1 MRPTLH
7 SGGIAPITIVIMRLS
22 AREVIARPRLPALTD
37 GRRRKSRS
45 PEGRWLAATLA
56 AILMIPGAGHALGLG
71 RAIGEAVLGESL
83 LIEIPVTGTID
94 RPIDSSCVSV
104 QRMPDSLDPEYF
116 PRDLAVRIDRI
127 AGAPRLVVTT
137 RSAIRQPLVEFR
149 ISVACGYN
157 LSHDYLLMASPRR
170 EAPPVPE
177 ATATPATAAVPAAA
191 GAAAAAEPGI
201 AREPAADGRLPDGLP
216 GRKIVLDRDMT
227 LEALAKKHFP
237 GPLRQGR
244 FMRWVAEA
252 NPQIFAGSKQLRGH
266 RLPAGTEL
274 TIPVGVPPR
283 RPGDYQNGLSPLG
296 EPMSPEELAAATGTA
311 PRRASAASEGEPAR
325 ALRSAPADGSR
336 DRLVV
341 GNGGG
346 AKRDEKETIALVD
359 RLTGM
364 MEQQVSAQ
372 SANDEKIRELE
383 AATEELKKTIA
394 RLQKEAAEREARW
407 QAERAA
413 EKAARD
419 SEDQQ
424 GWWHLLL
431 AVVAGGILGAGA
443 LLGLRTLR
451 TRRQAELAA
460 DEDFTASAASP
471 VGAGDRPSGSPSPAA
486 VANAIPPVANTSPSD
501 HAPPPSRA
509 SKPKEAEP
517 AEDVLSSVFSD
528 TALDERRKKPKA
540 PLPSIDF
547 EPPRPELPPAEPVP
561 TDPATAAIELA
572 NIMTSMGLGQSAAQT
587 LVEHIRENPRQ
598 SLQQWLKLL
607 EIHRL
612 NGNREEFE
620 KHAGEVRL
628 HFNVQPDDWNTP
640 GTARASLED
649 YPHIRSRLVKLWRT
663 PEAAPFL
670 QTLLMDNRD
679 GTRSGFPQA
688 VAEEILLLIAITASD
703 GA

>member
-1 MRPTLH
+1 MT
-7 SGGIAPITIVIMRLS
+7 IMRLS
-22 AREVIARPRLPALTD
+22 VREVIAGPRPSVMD
-37 GRRRKSRS
+37 GGRPRKSR
-45 PEGRWLAATLA
+45 PPKRWRTAAALAAV
-56 AILMIPGAGHALGLG
+56 LMIPGVGHALGLG

-83 LIEIPVTGTID
+83 LVEIPVTGTID
-94 RPIDSSCVSV
+94 RPIDSGCVSV
-104 QRMPDSLDPEYF
+104 QRMPDSIDPEYF
-116 PRDLAVRIDRI
+116 PRDLAVRVDRI
-127 AGAPRLVVTT
+127 TGAPRLVVTT

-149 ISVACGYN
+149 ISIACGYN

-170 EAPPVPE
+170 EAPQVPD
-177 ATATPATAAVPAAA
+177 APAKPATAAASAGPAVAA
-191 GAAAAAEPGI
+191 SAASGAARETAAE
-201 AREPAADGRLPDGLP
+201 GRLPDGLP
-216 GRKIVLDRDMT
+216 GRRVTLDREMT
-227 LEALAKKHFP
+227 LEQLARKHFP

-252 NPQIFAGSKQLRGH
+252 NPQVFGGAKQLRQH
-266 RLPAGTEL
+266 RLPAGLEL
-274 TIPVGVPPR
+274 VVPVGVPPR
-283 RPGDYQNGLSPLG
+283 RPGDYRNGLSPLG
-296 EPMSPEELAAATGTA
+296 EPMTPEELAAVNGAA
-311 PRRASAASEGEPAR
+311 PRRAPAASEGEPAT
-325 ALRSAPADGSR
+325 APRSMPADGSR

-346 AKRDEKETIALVD
+346 TKRDEKETIALVD

-372 SANDEKIRELE
+372 SVNDEKIRELE

-431 AVVAGGILGAGA
+431 AVAAGGILGAG
-443 LLGLRTLR
+443 LLFGLRR
-451 TRRQAELAA
+451 FKAHRQAEVAA
-460 DEDFTASAASP
+460 DEDFAGSASP
-471 VGAGDRPSGSPSPAA
+471 ANITAPRHQESPPPAA
-486 VANAIPPVANTSPSD
+486 VASAVPLATKASPPD
-501 HAPPPSRA
+501 HAAPPPA
-509 SKPKEAEP
+509 PILVPKESEARD
-517 AEDVLSSVFSD
+517 DVLPPAFFD
-528 TALDERRKKPKA
+528 AGLEEPRRQPKA
-540 PLPSIDF
+540 PLPGIDF
-547 EPPRPELPPAEPVP
+547 EPPRPELPVAAEPVP
-561 TDPATAAIELA
+561 SDPATAAIELA
-572 NIMTSMGLGQSAAQT
+572 NIMTSMGLGHSAAQT

-598 SLQQWLKLL
+598 SLHQWLKLL

-612 NGNREEFE
+612 NGNKEEFE

-628 HFNVQPDDWNTP
+628 HFNVQPDEWDAP
-640 GTARASLED
+640 GGSTRASLED

-663 PEAAPFL
+663 PEAAQFL

-679 GTRSGFPQA
+679 GTRTGFPQA

-703 GA
+703 AA